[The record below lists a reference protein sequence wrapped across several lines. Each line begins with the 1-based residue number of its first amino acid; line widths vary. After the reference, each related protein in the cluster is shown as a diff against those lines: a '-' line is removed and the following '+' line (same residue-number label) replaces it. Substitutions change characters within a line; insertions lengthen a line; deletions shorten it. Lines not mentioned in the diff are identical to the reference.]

1 MTERFKFVSF
11 RHSNLKMVRLTQ
23 KKIEGLIMGILGEEG
38 LRLTKQLQGNDNISE
53 FTLATKLRR
62 DIKLVRKMLY
72 HLYNNNL
79 VSFTRKK
86 DKQKGWYIYYWTFV
100 PESLKFLYIK
110 NKKERLARFKEQ
122 LAREEAE
129 QFFSCPKN
137 CVRLDFDQ
145 AMDFEFRCPECG
157 ELIIQDMDKDNT
169 VSELNKWITRLEKE
183 LAEEKNQS
191 IARAAKER
199 IKIAKL
205 DKIIEE
211 KLAKQKIVKKKVVK
225 KKIVKKKAIKT
236 KKLSGKSSE
245 KVMNS
250 SKKVN
255 KKISKKVIKKI
266 KKKK

>member
-1 MTERFKFVSF
+1 
-11 RHSNLKMVRLTQ
+11 
-23 KKIEGLIMGILGEEG
+23 
-38 LRLTKQLQGNDNISE
+38 
-53 FTLATKLRR
+53 
-62 DIKLVRKMLY
+62 
-72 HLYNNNL
+72 
-79 VSFTRKK
+79 
-86 DKQKGWYIYYWTFV
+86 
-100 PESLKFLYIK
+100 K